1 MTDVRIYHNPR
12 CSKSREA
19 MGVLGECDVQLDIV
33 NYIDEPPSREELTE
47 LLEILEDE
55 PADLVR
61 TGDQRFKELGIDRAS
76 LTTKEA
82 VIDLLVSEPAL
93 MQRPVVVSD
102 GRAVIA
108 RPVTERITDLL
119 G

>member
-19 MGVLGECDVQLDIV
+19 MGVLGEHDVNLHVV
-33 NYIDEPPSREELTE
+33 NYLDEPLSRDELTH
-47 LLEILEDE
+47 LIGILDDD

-61 TGDQRFKELGIDRAS
+61 TGDQRFKELGIDRAT
-76 LTTKEA
+76 LTSTEA

-108 RPVTERITDLL
+108 RPVAERITDLL
-119 G
+119 A